1 MRICID
7 FDGVICQLKQSDSDS
22 YEHLKPMPGAVEK
35 LTQLKKSGHYLIIY
49 TARRM
54 KTHQGNL
61 GAVIADIGRIT
72 IDWLDKNQVPYDEI
86 YFGKPWADIYID
98 DNAYR
103 FQAWDEINDDASN
116 LPSSSESRLT
126 K

>member
-22 YEHLKPMPGAVEK
+22 YESLKPMPGVVEK
-35 LTQLKKSGHYLIIY
+35 LTQLKQSGHYLIIY

>member
-7 FDGVICQLKQSDSDS
+7 FDGVICQLKKTDSDS
-22 YEHLKPMPGAVEK
+22 YENLKPMPGAVEK
-35 LTQLKKSGHYLIIY
+35 LTQLKQSGHYLIIY

-116 LPSSSESRLT
+116 LPSSIESRLT

>member
-35 LTQLKKSGHYLIIY
+35 LTQLKQSGHYLIIY

-54 KTHQGNL
+54 KTHQGNV

>member
-22 YEHLKPMPGAVEK
+22 YESLKPMPGAVEK
-35 LTQLKKSGHYLIIY
+35 LTQLKQSGHYLIIY

-54 KTHQGNL
+54 KTHQGNV

-103 FQAWDEINDDASN
+103 FQAWGEINDDASN

>member
-35 LTQLKKSGHYLIIY
+35 LTQLKQSGHYLIIY

-54 KTHQGNL
+54 KTHQGNV
-61 GAVIADIGRIT
+61 GAVIADIGRVT

>member
-7 FDGVICQLKQSDSDS
+7 FDGVICQLKESDSDS
-22 YEHLKPMPGAVEK
+22 YDNLRPMPGSIEK
-35 LTQLKKSGHYLIIY
+35 LTQLKNAGHYLIIY

-61 GAVIADIGRIT
+61 GAVIADIGRLT
-72 IDWLDKNQVPYDEI
+72 IEWLDRHHIPYDEI

-103 FQAWDEINDDASN
+103 FHSWEEIKDDASN
-116 LPSSSESRLT
+116 LPRSNESGLS

>member
-35 LTQLKKSGHYLIIY
+35 LTQLKQSGHYLIIY

-103 FQAWDEINDDASN
+103 FQAWAEINDDASN
-116 LPSSSESRLT
+116 LPSSSESGLT

>member
-22 YEHLKPMPGAVEK
+22 YESLKPMPGAVEK
-35 LTQLKKSGHYLIIY
+35 LTQLKQSGHYLIIY

-54 KTHQGNL
+54 KTHQGNV

-103 FQAWDEINDDASN
+103 FQAWAEINDDASN

>member
-7 FDGVICQLKQSDSDS
+7 FDGVICQLKNSDLES
-22 YEHLKPMPGAVEK
+22 YENLKPMPGAVEK
-35 LTQLKKSGHYLIIY
+35 LTQLKQSGHYLIIY

-103 FQAWDEINDDASN
+103 FQAWAEINDDASN
-116 LPSSSESRLT
+116 LPSSSESGLT

>member
-22 YEHLKPMPGAVEK
+22 YENLKPTPGAIEK
-35 LTQLKKSGHYLIIY
+35 LTKLKQSGHYLIIY

-72 IDWLDKNQVPYDEI
+72 MDWLDKNQVPYDEI

-116 LPSSSESRLT
+116 LPSSSESGLT

>member
-7 FDGVICQLKQSDSDS
+7 FDGVICQLKESDSDS
-22 YEHLKPMPGAVEK
+22 YDILRPMPGAVEK
-35 LTQLKKSGHYLIIY
+35 LTQLKNAGHYLIIY

-61 GAVIADIGRIT
+61 GAVMADIGRLT
-72 IDWLDKNQVPYDEI
+72 IEWLDRYHIPYDEI

-103 FQAWDEINDDASN
+103 FHSWEEIKDDASN
-116 LPSSSESRLT
+116 LPKSNESGLS

>member
-35 LTQLKKSGHYLIIY
+35 LTQLKQSGHYLIIY

-54 KTHQGNL
+54 KTHQGNM

-72 IDWLDKNQVPYDEI
+72 IEWLDKNQVPYDEI

-103 FQAWDEINDDASN
+103 FQDWNQINHDASN